1 MVKVCVQIDVSI
13 CSSRMVID
21 TAVVEEMR
29 RILCSFRSDP
39 QVHRETDM
47 IHQITE
53 NLFQVTS
60 IVIV

>member
-1 MVKVCVQIDVSI
+1 MVKVCAQIDVSI

-21 TAVVEEMR
+21 TAVVGR
-29 RILCSFRSDP
+29 D
-39 QVHRETDM
+39 ETHFIPFSGLTLKSTGM
-47 IHQITE
+47 INHITE